1 MAVIGP
7 VVSPFETDEEG
18 ILVVPGGAE
27 ERDIDSPEEL
37 IKRRRRLSG
46 RAAGGPAAQRRWK
59 IPAQSPMYRLSCSA

>member
-1 MAVIGP
+1 MAVIDL

-37 IKRRRRLSG
+37 IKRQRAVWKSSRQSG
-46 RAAGGPAAQRRWK
+46 R
-59 IPAQSPMYRLSCSA
+59 LE